1 MTTYTKPATLGHISN
16 DVTTTTC
23 YYIRKLL
30 ATYSGKLQSFIADGA
45 GIIADAKSDLNHVLE
60 SLYLDEPDISV
71 MARELE
77 VLAQLH
83 RSLSSQTND
92 SISIPGQ
99 VAEVERRIFWILG
112 LKRID
117 HSERVQGII

>member
-1 MTTYTKPATLGHISN
+1 MITTYSTPTTTERISN

-30 ATYSGKLQSFIADGA
+30 AIYSGELQSFIAEGA

-83 RSLSSQTND
+83 QSLRGQTNAGM
-92 SISIPGQ
+92 SIPGQ
-99 VAEVERRIFWILG
+99 LMEVERRMFWILG
-112 LKRID
+112 LKRIEC
-117 HSERVQGII
+117 SERG

>member
-1 MTTYTKPATLGHISN
+1 MIATYTDKISTRPVSN
-16 DVTTTTC
+16 GVTTTTC

-30 ATYSGKLQSFIADGA
+30 AKYSGELQSFVAAGA

-60 SLYLDEPDISV
+60 SLYVEEPDISV

-83 RSLSSQTND
+83 RSLSGQT
-92 SISIPGQ
+92 SSSMSIPGQ
-99 VAEVERRIFWILG
+99 VTEVERRIFWILG
-112 LKRID
+112 LKRAD
-117 HSERVQGII
+117 V

>member
-1 MTTYTKPATLGHISN
+1 MITTYSTPTTTERISN

-30 ATYSGKLQSFIADGA
+30 ATYSGELQSFIVEGA

-83 RSLSSQTND
+83 QSLRSQTT
-92 SISIPGQ
+92 SGISIPGQ
-99 VAEVERRIFWILG
+99 LMEVERRMFWILG

-117 HSERVQGII
+117 RPERG

>member
-1 MTTYTKPATLGHISN
+1 MITTYSKTATPERISN

-30 ATYSGKLQSFIADGA
+30 ATYSGELQSFIAEGA
-45 GIIADAKSDLNHVLE
+45 GIIADAKSDLNHVLD

-83 RSLSSQTND
+83 RSLSSQTNA
-92 SISIPGQ
+92 SMSIPGQ
-99 VAEVERRIFWILG
+99 IMEVERRMFWILG

-117 HSERVQGII
+117 RSENGSAI

>member
-1 MTTYTKPATLGHISN
+1 MTMIATYADTQSPQRICK

-30 ATYSGKLQSFIADGA
+30 VKYADELQSFIASGA

-60 SLYLDEPDISV
+60 SLYLEEPEISL

-83 RSLSSQTND
+83 RNLSHQTT
-92 SISIPGQ
+92 SSMSIPGQ
-99 VAEVERRIFWILG
+99 LTEVERRIFWILG
-112 LKRID
+112 LKRHEI
-117 HSERVQGII
+117 

>member
-1 MTTYTKPATLGHISN
+1 MITTYSTPTTTERISN

-30 ATYSGKLQSFIADGA
+30 ATYSGELQSFIAEGA

-83 RSLSSQTND
+83 QSLRGHTNAGM
-92 SISIPGQ
+92 SIPGQ
-99 VAEVERRIFWILG
+99 LMEVERRMFWILG
-112 LKRID
+112 LKRIEC
-117 HSERVQGII
+117 SERG

>member
-1 MTTYTKPATLGHISN
+1 MITTYSTPTTTERISN

-30 ATYSGKLQSFIADGA
+30 ATYSGELQSFIAEGA

-83 RSLSSQTND
+83 QSLRGQTNAGM
-92 SISIPGQ
+92 SIPGQ
-99 VAEVERRIFWILG
+99 LTEVERRMFWILG
-112 LKRID
+112 LKKID
-117 HSERVQGII
+117 RSERD

>member
-1 MTTYTKPATLGHISN
+1 MISTYYSTPTSPTSCAPISN

-30 ATYSGKLQSFIADGA
+30 TKYAHELQSFIAEGA
-45 GIIADAKSDLNHVLE
+45 GLIADAKSNLNHVLE
-60 SLYLDEPDISV
+60 SLYLEDPDISL

-83 RSLSSQTND
+83 RNLSNQKNSGM
-92 SISIPGQ
+92 SIPGQ
-99 VAEVERRIFWILG
+99 LAEVERRIFWILG
-112 LKRID
+112 LKK
-117 HSERVQGII
+117 HSSLA